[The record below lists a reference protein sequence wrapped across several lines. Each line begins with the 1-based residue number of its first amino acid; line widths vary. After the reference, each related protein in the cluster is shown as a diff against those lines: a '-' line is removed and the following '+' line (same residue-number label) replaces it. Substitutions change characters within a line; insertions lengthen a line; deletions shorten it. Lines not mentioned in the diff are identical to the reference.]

1 MHSYE
6 EDAGDVEVYRSSSY
20 SFPPSRGRKGF
31 ELRENGEFV
40 ERGIGPDDGPT
51 KTVRRWETSA
61 RDQVEVYDGDKRAY
75 VLEIVSASKDVL
87 EIRMH
92 K

>member
-6 EDAGDVEVYRSSSY
+6 EDTGDFEVYRPPSY
-20 SFPPSRGRKGF
+20 SFPPSQGRKGF
-31 ELRENGEFV
+31 ELRKNGKFV

-51 KTVRRWETSA
+51 RTVRRWETSTDD
-61 RDQVEVYDGDKRAY
+61 RIEVYDEDKRVY

-87 EIRMH
+87 EIRRH